1 MKGRIELIL
10 GGVGGQGILTI
21 GTILG
26 EAALQEGLFACLSS
40 SYGTEARGTFTRSD
54 LILSEDSIDFIEV
67 TAPNVVLCLAQT
79 ACDRLLPVLSPGG
92 EILFDS
98 DQVTAADFSGISSK
112 GYPVTS
118 MALERGYPR
127 GANLIALGLLVKRTG
142 AVTPESVLSV
152 LSRKIASRSSGNK
165 EPLEAFTAG
174 YSAVL

>member
-54 LILSEDSIDFIEV
+54 LILSEDPIDFIEV
-67 TAPNVVLCLAQT
+67 TAPDVVLCLAQT
-79 ACDRLLPVLSPGG
+79 ACDRLLPALSPGG

-98 DQVTAADFSGISSK
+98 DQVTAGDSPGISSN
-112 GYPVTS
+112 GYPITS
-118 MALERGYPR
+118 MSLEMGYPR
-127 GANLIALGLLVKRTG
+127 GANLIALGILVKRTG
-142 AVTPESVLSV
+142 AVSPESVRTV
-152 LSRKIASRSSGNK
+152 IAKKMASRTSGK
-165 EPLEAFTAG
+165 TEALEAFTAG

>member
-54 LILSEDSIDFIEV
+54 LILSEDPIDFIEV
-67 TAPNVVLCLAQT
+67 TAPDVVLCLAQT
-79 ACDRLLPVLSPGG
+79 ACDRLLPALSPGG

-112 GYPVTS
+112 GYPITS
-118 MALERGYPR
+118 MALELGYPR

-152 LSRKIASRSSGNK
+152 LTRKIASRSSGK
-165 EPLEAFTAG
+165 TEALEAFTAG

>member
-54 LILSEDSIDFIEV
+54 LILSEDPIDFIEV
-67 TAPNVVLCLAQT
+67 TAPDVVLCLAQT
-79 ACDRLLPVLSPGG
+79 ACDRLLPVLPPGG

-98 DQVTAADFSGISSK
+98 DQVTAGESAEISSK

-118 MALERGYPR
+118 MALELGYPR

-142 AVTPESVLSV
+142 AVSPESVQRV
-152 LSRKIASRSSGNK
+152 IAEKMASRSSGK
-165 EPLEAFTAG
+165 TEGLEAFTAG

>member
-54 LILSEDSIDFIEV
+54 LILSEDPIDFIEV
-67 TAPNVVLCLAQT
+67 TAPDVVLCLAQT
-79 ACDRLLPVLSPGG
+79 ACDRLLPALSPGG

-98 DQVTAADFSGISSK
+98 DQVTAADFRGISSK
-112 GYPVTS
+112 GHPVTS

-152 LSRKIASRSSGNK
+152 LTRKIASRSSGK
-165 EPLEAFTAG
+165 TEALEAFTAG
-174 YSAVL
+174 YSMVL